1 MRVLFAT
8 IGSLGDLYPCLGLA
22 IELKRRG
29 HTVVIASGEAHRTR
43 VLQLG
48 LEFRS
53 LRPNLDPADSTLVS
67 LCEDLKSGYE
77 VLLRKLILPHLADTY
92 TDLLA
97 AAGEC
102 DFMLAGEIVYAAP
115 LVAEKTGLR
124 WGSIIL
130 SPCSFLS
137 AHDPSLL
144 VPMPQLIRLRR
155 VGWRVNRA
163 VLNLGTSLIR
173 HWWEPVRRLRIEEG
187 LDSRCAPLTRDKFSP
202 GLVLALFS
210 SAFAERQPDWPAR
223 TIQPGFVFYDQGPA
237 TSEFSELAHFLKD
250 RDPPIVFTLGSTAVS
265 NPGHF
270 YRSSQEAALR
280 LGKRAVLIGA
290 RNLQSYSDR
299 IFSIPYAPYS
309 EVFPRASVIVHQGG
323 SGTTG
328 QALRA
333 GRPMLF
339 VPYGW
344 DQPDNALRVE
354 RLGAGLSLA
363 RKRYSAETAMPMLE
377 RLLTETHFASRAA
390 LLADEI
396 RLQRGVED
404 ACDAV
409 EEAMLSMRPGLMHG
423 NLAIRG

>member
-1 MRVLFAT
+1 
-8 IGSLGDLYPCLGLA
+8 
-22 IELKRRG
+22 
-29 HTVVIASGEAHRTR
+29 
-43 VLQLG
+43 
-48 LEFRS
+48 
-53 LRPNLDPADSTLVS
+53 
-67 LCEDLKSGYE
+67 
-77 VLLRKLILPHLADTY
+77 
-92 TDLLA
+92 
-97 AAGEC
+97 
-102 DFMLAGEIVYAAP
+102 MLATEMVYAAP

-144 VPMPQLIRLRR
+144 VNMPHLIRLRR
-155 VGWRVNRA
+155 MGWRINRA
-163 VLNLGTSLIR
+163 VLNLGISLIR
-173 HWWEPVRRLRIEEG
+173 PWWEPVKQLRIKEG
-187 LDSRCAPLTRDKFSP
+187 LNSKCAPLTRDKFSP
-202 GLVLALFS
+202 DLVLALFS

-223 TIQPGFVFYDQGPA
+223 TVQPGFAFYDQSTA
-237 TSEFSELAHFLKD
+237 TNASSELARFLED
-250 RDPPIVFTLGSTAVS
+250 GDPPIVFTLGSTAVA
-265 NPGHF
+265 NPGNF

-290 RNLQSYSDR
+290 RDLQSDSDR

-309 EVFPRASVIVHQGG
+309 EVFPRASVVVHQGG

-354 RLGAGLSLA
+354 RLGAGLSVA
-363 RKRYSAETAMPMLE
+363 RKRYSAETAMPLLN
-377 RLLTETHFASRAA
+377 RLLTEAHFGRRAA
-390 LLADEI
+390 LLADKI
-396 RLQRGVED
+396 KLQRGVED

-409 EEAMLSMRPGLMHG
+409 EEAMLSMR
-423 NLAIRG
+423 A